1 MAQQSARVVT
11 EIATRSCCHFAATC
25 RIMQMPSGR
34 QRNMKREGMQRKERG
49 GGSGEE
55 EPVACDP
62 IFAPINKFNAQT
74 PGMREHIKNEN
85 YILPRSCQAHTQR
98 TLMYCI
104 CTYASQGK
112 STLCVCEHHICINII
127 MKRKI

>member
-1 MAQQSARVVT
+1 MQELSLKLLPEAVPLCRHMPHNANAVGET
-11 EIATRSCCHFAATC
+11 EGYGEGGNAEEGT
-25 RIMQMPSGR
+25 GR
-34 QRNMKREGMQRKERG
+34 RG
-49 GGSGEE
+49 E

-85 YILPRSCQAHTQR
+85 YILPRSYQAHTH
-98 TLMYCI
+98 TTHTNVCI

-112 STLCVCEHHICINII
+112 STLCVCVSITFA
-127 MKRKI
+127 

>member
-1 MAQQSARVVT
+1 MPHNANAVGET
-11 EIATRSCCHFAATC
+11 EEY
-25 RIMQMPSGR
+25 
-34 QRNMKREGMQRKERG
+34 REGGNAEG
-49 GGSGEE
+49 GTGKSEE

-85 YILPRSCQAHTQR
+85 YILPRSCQAHTLTHTHR

-112 STLCVCEHHICINII
+112 STLCVCVSTTFA
-127 MKRKI
+127 